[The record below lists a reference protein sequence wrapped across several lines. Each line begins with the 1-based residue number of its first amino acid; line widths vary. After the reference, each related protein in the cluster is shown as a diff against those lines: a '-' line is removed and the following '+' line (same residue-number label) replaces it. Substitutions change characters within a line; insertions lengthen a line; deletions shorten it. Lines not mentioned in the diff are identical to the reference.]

1 MSRIFLDEK
10 KISLILFISLVLAL
24 YAGPTFGNPD
34 QISITATQL
43 KMANPGE
50 LVTHVFTVK
59 NESSTSG
66 TYQLTL
72 DLPEGWTSLPIS
84 PEVTLSPQGSKP
96 IFVNVNVPEDA
107 PAGKY
112 EVTLTASSV
121 EGSVEASETTYIQ
134 VESVPGFDLSWK
146 REPTGPSPGT
156 TVEGAIKIVNSG
168 NTMDTY
174 KVEVS
179 LEEEWKYTVEKE
191 EVRLLPGQSKTVIIS
206 VSPPEGASSGEQYRV
221 EIGVTSTKRPKL
233 ERILTITG
241 SLAPP
246 PPEKVPD
253 DLYPTWA
260 TTFDTSLDQSGDPSF
275 LFSGNGD
282 IPSVGEV
289 SASLRFDVNG
299 VSGASLSIMKE
310 NWGFALDGASISGS
324 YLGVSGSPLFIGEFE
339 SSTARLIFTEG
350 AKGITL
356 EKEGDYWDIR
366 GILATEEEEF
376 SFAELQGV
384 YEFSTGQVLDG
395 LITTAEA
402 NGEKGSI
409 VEAGIELSGDRID
422 IYPSFVKVFSG
433 YPKQLPSQGYNV
445 DVSFEE
451 EEFTSTFTWDYN
463 RTKLGQ
469 GEDSY
474 HATENRFNA
483 TTSIDL
489 GENLDSNF
497 SLSWTERTSDDEP
510 QSNDLV
516 SREFSGS
523 LTGGDSLGWSIGGSF
538 ARTQDQVSEVVI
550 TVKSINASLDFELGE
565 TEHTVSTSFNRTSGP
580 ILGDLRNTL
589 TMTSSF
595 PEAPLSPT
603 FSLTRGSRDTNARI
617 SISETDASDLSV
629 NLSLSASLVQQDSIS
644 ASFTASFPGLFRFAG
659 PTKGQVT
666 GVIFVDENGDKERDP
681 GEKGVDKVLLR
692 LNNEKAISASSG
704 KFAFPPVSP
713 GEYNVKIEEIE
724 SGLRPAVDMPI
735 TVEVNEGERP
745 KVKIPVRPRS
755 WIRGLVFN
763 DEDESGNRTQGE
775 EGMSGVE
782 FTIESKEVQKEIRSG
797 PNGRFTIDVLPGRY
811 VVNMIKESLPERYE
825 PTTPARVEVQAEKY
839 GRTEVSFGVYQ
850 KPRPIE
856 VTFGPPTAEFSYQPE
871 EPAVGQEILLDGS
884 ESSAIQTEI
893 ESYEWKLT
901 HDDTEI
907 TREGKE
913 VRVTLDG
920 PGDWTVTL
928 TVTDK
933 NGLKGQQV
941 KTISVSR

>member
-1 MSRIFLDEK
+1 MSGIVLDEK
-10 KISLILFISLVLAL
+10 KISLILVISLLLAL
-24 YAGPTFGNPD
+24 YAGSTFGSPE

-50 LVTHVFTVK
+50 IVTHVFTVT
-59 NESSTSG
+59 NESATSG
-66 TYQLTL
+66 TYKLTL

-84 PEVTLSPQGSKP
+84 TEVTLSPQGSKP

-112 EVTLTASSV
+112 EITLTASSV

-146 REPTGPSPGT
+146 RELTGPSPGT

-191 EVRLLPGQSKTVIIS
+191 EVRLFPGQSKTVIIS
-206 VSPPEGASSGEQYRV
+206 VSPPEGASSGEKYRV
-221 EIGVTSTKRPKL
+221 EIGVTSAKRPKL

-289 SASLRFDVNG
+289 SARLRFDVNG
-299 VSGASLSIMKE
+299 VNGASLSVMKE
-310 NWGFALDGASISGS
+310 NWGFTLDGASISGS

-339 SSTARLIFTEG
+339 SSTARLIFTEE
-350 AKGITL
+350 AKGLTL

-366 GILATEEEEF
+366 GVLATEEEEF

-422 IYPSFVKVFSG
+422 LYPSFVKVFSG
-433 YPKQLPSQGYNV
+433 YPNQLPSQGYNV

-469 GEDSY
+469 AGNSY
-474 HATENRFNA
+474 HTTENSFNA

-497 SLSWTERTSDDEP
+497 SLSWIERTSDDEP
-510 QSNDLV
+510 QSNYLV

-523 LTGGDSLGWSIGGSF
+523 LSGGSSLGWSIGGSF
-538 ARTQDQVSEVVI
+538 ARTQDHVSDTVI
-550 TVKSINASLDFELGE
+550 TVESINASLDFDLGE

-580 ILGDLRNTL
+580 IFGDLSNTL

-603 FSLTRGSRDTNARI
+603 FSLTRGSRDTTARI

-644 ASFTASFPGLFRFAG
+644 ASLTASFPGLFRFAG
-659 PTKGQVT
+659 QTKGQVT

-681 GEKGVDKVLLR
+681 GEKGVDNVLLR
-692 LNNEKAISASSG
+692 LNNEKAISASRG

-724 SGLRPAVDMPI
+724 SGLKTAVDMPI
-735 TVEVNEGERP
+735 TVKVNEGEKP

-763 DEDESGNRTQGE
+763 DEDESGNRSQGE

-782 FTIESKEVQKEIRSG
+782 FTIEGQGVQKEIRSG
-797 PNGRFTIDVLPGRY
+797 PNGRFTIDVPPGRY
-811 VVNMIKESLPERYE
+811 EVNMIKESLPERYE
-825 PTTPARVEVQAEKY
+825 PTTPARV
-839 GRTEVSFGVYQ
+839 
-850 KPRPIE
+850 
-856 VTFGPPTAEFSYQPE
+856 
-871 EPAVGQEILLDGS
+871 
-884 ESSAIQTEI
+884 
-893 ESYEWKLT
+893 
-901 HDDTEI
+901 
-907 TREGKE
+907 
-913 VRVTLDG
+913 
-920 PGDWTVTL
+920 
-928 TVTDK
+928 
-933 NGLKGQQV
+933 
-941 KTISVSR
+941 SV